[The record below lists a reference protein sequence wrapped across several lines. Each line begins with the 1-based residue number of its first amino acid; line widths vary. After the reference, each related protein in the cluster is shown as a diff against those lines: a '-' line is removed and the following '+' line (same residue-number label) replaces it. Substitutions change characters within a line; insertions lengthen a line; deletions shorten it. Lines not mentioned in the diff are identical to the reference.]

1 MALLLCLV
9 SALLLQQSFQ
19 VETSKFFLQI
29 LSQAITPPIRPRP
42 SSPRSTIGIQNREE
56 EALHTGEQG
65 VIITSS
71 ELTGGSSAAASN
83 ETHISK
89 AAEMPSPGRESGG
102 SAIVP
107 EPKLTSNLA
116 AKPDSYDM
124 YKHLMEV
131 QVRRVLLQ
139 TFLFYP

>member
-42 SSPRSTIGIQNREE
+42 TSPGGTTSIPNKE

-65 VIITSS
+65 VTMTS
-71 ELTGGSSAAASN
+71 GRGVYSSVYSYI
-83 ETHISK
+83 HIYKKKLPFLADFIKKKLGPFYKKNSDVI
-89 AAEMPSPGRESGG
+89 SLVIDQSQ
-102 SAIVP
+102 
-107 EPKLTSNLA
+107 PK
-116 AKPDSYDM
+116 M
-124 YKHLMEV
+124 H
-131 QVRRVLLQ
+131 
-139 TFLFYP
+139 